1 MKYEITRIAT
11 LALVLGLGAGFALAQ
26 NTSSSAPQEPNSTSP
41 ESLADLARKLKAER
55 AKSQE
60 KPKVITNDDLST
72 LPPLPGQS
80 TASPT
85 QPSETSKEPK
95 PGEKPAQ
102 EKTGKEATKESAK
115 AILAPTGGETHGEEY
130 FQDRMSE
137 LQNRLEIHQRE
148 LSVLEQKLGQNQ
160 MMYYPNPNEGLL
172 QQSGPTAMS
181 DVHNLQDQ
189 ITKKKAE
196 IAADQEAIE
205 NLREQ
210 LRREGGEPGWLRSLP
225 AQSEIPEGKSGT
237 KETWQARFKL
247 ARAQLADARQRQQLA
262 EDELNLLQIQNARA
276 LDPNVKADLAGK
288 ISAKEDEVS
297 RKRAVTE
304 EAKKALDNLEKEF
317 QASGPP
323 DEWSQEP
330 ESGGQP

>member
-1 MKYEITRIAT
+1 MKYGIARIAT
-11 LALVLGLGAGFALAQ
+11 LALVLGLGAGLAPAQ
-26 NTSSSAPQEPNSTSP
+26 NTSSSAPPEQNPTTP

-60 KPKVITNDDLST
+60 KPKVITNDDLAN

-80 TASPT
+80 AASPAK
-85 QPSETSKEPK
+85 PSETPKEAE

-102 EKTGKEATKESAK
+102 EKTGREAEKESAK
-115 AILAPTGGETHGEEY
+115 ATLALTSEEPRGEEY
-130 FQDRMSE
+130 FRDHMSA

-148 LSVLEQKLGQNQ
+148 LNVLEQKLGQNQ

-172 QQSGPTAMS
+172 QQSGPTSMS
-181 DVHNLQDQ
+181 DVHNLQDE

-225 AQSEIPEGKSGT
+225 AQSEMPEGKSGT
-237 KETWQARFKL
+237 KESWQARFKL
-247 ARAQLADARQRQQLA
+247 ARAQLADARQREQLA
-262 EDELNLLQIQNARA
+262 KDELNLLQIQEART

-288 ISAKEDEVS
+288 INAKEDELS

-304 EAKKALDNLEKEF
+304 EAKKALDDLEKEF
-317 QASGPP
+317 QASGAPE
-323 DEWSQEP
+323 EWSGTEN
-330 ESGGQP
+330 